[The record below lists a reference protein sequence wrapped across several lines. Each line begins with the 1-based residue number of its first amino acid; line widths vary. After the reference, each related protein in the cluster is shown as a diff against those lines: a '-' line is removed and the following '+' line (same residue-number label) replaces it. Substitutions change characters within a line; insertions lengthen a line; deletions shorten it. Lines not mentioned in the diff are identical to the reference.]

1 MPTQPHYRR
10 GVVLNLAHFDF
21 DIVSDFD
28 IRISDFS
35 LSACPSCRRSTIVER
50 ALQIA
55 LFLQNKANF
64 KIGKMTISTVATKSY
79 PKEQRTM
86 STERHAKQTQSNPIS
101 PPSVPNFVD
110 KSWPLCHHINNC
122 VYWTL
127 EVVLEVRFG
136 AEKCRQ
142 SRLVLSKENSYEE

>member
-1 MPTQPHYRR
+1 MENEATTKTPISTRSGFH
-10 GVVLNLAHFDF
+10 NLAFCTLILAF
-21 DIVSDFD
+21 PTRPSCP
-28 IRISDFS
+28 
-35 LSACPSCRRSTIVER
+35 ACPRSTNVER

-55 LFLQNKANF
+55 PFLQNKPNF

-86 STERHAKQTQSNPIS
+86 STERHSKQTQSNPIS
-101 PPSVPNFVD
+101 PPSLPNFVD
-110 KSWPLCHHINNC
+110 KSRSLWHHINNC

-136 AEKCRQ
+136 AENAVKA
-142 SRLVLSKENSYEE
+142 VSY